1 MIEVDMKGEKFGAAV
16 SIAHLAANGFAD
28 WDAQTRH
35 IYDADEMISREWK
48 WELERPVEMEYA
60 TGVTATFKD
69 GSILRVAAWGD
80 CCEGQGSGCRHCGQ

>member
-1 MIEVDMKGEKFGAAV
+1 MIEVDMKNEKFGSAV
-16 SIAHLAANGFAD
+16 SIAHLAANGFTD
-28 WDAQTRH
+28 WDAKSRH

-48 WELERPVEMEYA
+48 WELEKPVEMEYA

-69 GSILRVAAWGD
+69 GSVLHVAAWGD